1 MTSRLRNIIAE
12 NLRSPK
18 KGLVGNFVSKF
29 LFDKYNVYLEQ
40 NAARLSRIQPHH
52 KVLEVGF
59 GSGHGLQE
67 AYKYVKDGTGMIY
80 GIEYSEL
87 MLKKASRRMKQE
99 IQRGKVDLCMGS
111 VIQLPYNTDTFDSV
125 FHCNS
130 YYFWPNLKVAS
141 QELYR
146 VMKPGSTMVTTMN
159 LDKIKMAQRRGLMK
173 YGSPDPVRFMWMLEE
188 TGFEDVKL
196 EYLSDGDK
204 KFQAIFARINEKA
217 AYDEDFEEEVAQFGN
232 LQDEVKPY
240 FADKVKGQI
249 EPSVS

>member
-12 NLRSPK
+12 NFRRPQ

-29 LFDKYNVYLEQ
+29 VFDKNNVYLEQ

-52 KVLEVGF
+52 RVLEVGF
-59 GSGHGLQE
+59 GTGHGLQE
-67 AYKYVKDGTGMIY
+67 AYEYVKDGTGMIY

-99 IQRGKVDLCMGS
+99 IQHGKVDLCMGS
-111 VIQLPYNTDTFDSV
+111 VSQLPYNTDMFDSV

-130 YYFWPNLKVAS
+130 YYFWPDLKVAS

-146 VMKPGSTMVTTMN
+146 VMKPGSTMVTTIN
-159 LDKIKMAQRRGLMK
+159 LDRIRRAQSKGFMK

-188 TGFEDVKL
+188 SGFEDVKL

-204 KFQAIFARINEKA
+204 KFEAIFARIHEKP
-217 AYDEDFEEEVAQFGN
+217 AYDEDFEEEVAEFGD
-232 LQDEVKPY
+232 LQDEAKPY
-240 FADKVKGQI
+240 FADKVKGQL